1 MLAPD
6 GISTRFRSLE
16 ECGFGITV
24 SAPHRSKQRPH
35 RKGQA
40 ASTRHGGREERNG
53 AARCPVSGGAGG
65 GRCTLTLC
73 CWGRKV
79 ETIDQT
85 GEKSVG
91 TLMMRIFC
99 TIGGKSPPHASS
111 T

>member
-16 ECGFGITV
+16 ECRFGISRCRHRT
-24 SAPHRSKQRPH
+24 APSKDRTAKA
-35 RKGQA
+35 R
-40 ASTRHGGREERNG
+40 RHPQGMAGEKNG
-53 AARCPVSGGAGG
+53 AAACCPVSGGAGG